1 MNTTKRGNVRYQI
14 KSRKGEVKSEVNK
27 EKENAEK
34 RKEKKKLK
42 ENVDCQVFQDDEEL
56 LSEEKQHL
64 REKGNSFEDEK
75 LFYSNSSKVRKYH
88 FRSRQQSKEDTTER
102 VRLKK
107 NVESNHLGN
116 EIDVN
121 NVNQCKYGNENGKQN
136 YNLD

>member
-42 ENVDCQVFQDDEEL
+42 ENVDFQVFQDDEEL

-121 NVNQCKYGNENGKQN
+121 NVNQGKYGNENGKQN

>member
-1 MNTTKRGNVRYQI
+1 MKWRVKYTKKKKTLRR
-14 KSRKGEVKSEVNK
+14 
-27 EKENAEK
+27 
-34 RKEKKKLK
+34 EKKRRSWKI
-42 ENVDCQVFQDDEEL
+42 NIDFQVFQDDEEL

-64 REKGNSFEDEK
+64 IEKGNPFDDEK
-75 LFYSNSSKVRKYH
+75 LFCSNSWKVRKYH

-107 NVESNHLGN
+107 NVELNHLGN

-121 NVNQCKYGNENGKQN
+121 NVNQCKYGNENGKRN

>member
-1 MNTTKRGNVRYQI
+1 M
-14 KSRKGEVKSEVNK
+14 
-27 EKENAEK
+27 
-34 RKEKKKLK
+34 
-42 ENVDCQVFQDDEEL
+42 

-64 REKGNSFEDEK
+64 IEKRNPFDDEK
-75 LFYSNSSKVRKYH
+75 LFCSSSWKVRKYH

-107 NVESNHLGN
+107 NVELNHLGN

-121 NVNQCKYGNENGKQN
+121 NVNQCKYGNENGKRN